1 MKKIGIMGG
10 TFNPIHAGHIEIADA
25 AYKQFELDEVWFMP
39 NHIPAYK
46 SDKDIISGEHRL
58 NMISLAIKD
67 YSYFKTS
74 DFELKREGK
83 TYSYETFTL
92 LKDEFPD
99 ACFYFI
105 MGADSLFYFDK
116 WVHPEIIID
125 KTDILVA
132 SRDENGVNEIN
143 SKIKELATL
152 YNKNCFYVIRCKETK
167 CSSSEI
173 RKYCN
178 LLKNDTD
185 NKDIVFYN
193 SYIDKYLSSAV
204 KKYIIDN
211 KLY

>member
-132 SRDENGVNEIN
+132 SRDENGVNEI
-143 SKIKELATL
+143 
-152 YNKNCFYVIRCKETK
+152 
-167 CSSSEI
+167 